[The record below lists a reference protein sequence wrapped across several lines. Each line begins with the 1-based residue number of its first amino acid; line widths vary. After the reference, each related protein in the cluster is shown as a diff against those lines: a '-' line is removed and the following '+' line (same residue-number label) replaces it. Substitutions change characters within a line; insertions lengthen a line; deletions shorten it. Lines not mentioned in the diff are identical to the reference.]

1 MMSMFFFVVAA
12 TFVPTL
18 NLEGSGAVVKVRFAP
33 LTVTGAQTTPD
44 GSKAAEL
51 RTLLTARKTAGG
63 DLDLGV
69 CQGNTVDVMRVAP
82 SDAAYERFKGA
93 VGPQGFSFKEI
104 SARKTDRLFQVKGH
118 DKTLTGLW
126 SVEDDQAFLSICQT
140 D

>member
-1 MMSMFFFVVAA
+1 MISMLLFPVLA
-12 TFVPTL
+12 TFIPAL
-18 NLEGSGAVVKVRFAP
+18 NLEGSGASVKIRFAP

-44 GSKAAEL
+44 HAKAAEL

-82 SDAAYERFKGA
+82 SDSAYERFKGTVA
-93 VGPQGFSFKEI
+93 PQGFSFKEI

-126 SVEDDQAFLSICQT
+126 SVEEDQAFLSICQT